1 MKYEFKKLFSSK
13 LMLIILALTLA
24 YMIYLP
30 VREVWGGIEENRK
43 TYRSYENIIAKA
55 QADNKTYGEL
65 YEEIND
71 IFANGEA
78 KPIYSDNAINDVG
91 GIMFAADKLQ
101 YVTTGFES
109 DRKELVKGMIYQ
121 NVTEQQKESPDKYL
135 IRANKKA
142 ISQYN
147 RRIALKFENTGIN
160 SSGYYSSFN
169 YSMWEFVM
177 ISLCVMMTVRLF
189 TLEYTTSAYRLVNTS
204 RRTVQSL
211 FFKKYLAVLSIAAL
225 VLLVQAVF
233 EIGFG
238 MYAYGAKN
246 FSLPLQQI
254 AEFEYCPYTVSIAG
268 FYVIKYFVRLIC
280 YTAVISA
287 AALIAV
293 LIKRSLIVNIISIII
308 SAGGLAANM
317 ALFVTID
324 KSEKSKSALIP
335 IYDKLRI
342 FLPQSLLNI
351 REYLKG
357 FDCFSLFGFPCSRI
371 AFCIALAVIIS
382 LACAALGYIQSGKIR
397 RAA

>member
-1 MKYEFKKLFSSK
+1 MKYEYKKLFSSK
-13 LMLIILALTLA
+13 LMLIMLALTLA

-43 TYRSYENIIAKA
+43 TVDAYENIIAKA

-65 YEEIND
+65 YEEINE

-78 KPIYSDNAINDVG
+78 KPLYSDNAVNDVG

-121 NVTEQQKESPDKYL
+121 NVTEQQKESPDRYL
-135 IRANKKA
+135 IRANEKA

-147 RRIALKFENTGIN
+147 RRIELEFENTGIN

-169 YSMWEFVM
+169 YSMWEYVM
-177 ISLCVMMTVRLF
+177 IAFCVMMTVRIF

-211 FFKKYLAVLSIAAL
+211 FFKKYLAVISIAAL

-254 AEFEYCPYTVSIAG
+254 AEFEYCPYTISIAG

-293 LIKRSLIVNIISIII
+293 LIKRPLIVNITAIII

-317 ALFVTID
+317 ALFVAID
-324 KSEKSKSALIP
+324 KSEKSRSALISV
-335 IYDKLRI
+335 YDRLRI

>member
-1 MKYEFKKLFSSK
+1 MKYEYKKLFSSK
-13 LMLIILALTLA
+13 IMLIMLALTIV
-24 YMIYLP
+24 YMVYLP
-30 VREVWGGIEENRK
+30 VREVWGGIKENRK
-43 TYRSYENIIAKA
+43 TFQSYENIITKA

-65 YEEIND
+65 YEEINE
-71 IFANGEA
+71 IFSNGEMQ
-78 KPIYSDNAINDVG
+78 PIYSDNAINDVG
-91 GIMFAADKLQ
+91 SIMFAADKLQ

-121 NVTEQQKESPDKYL
+121 NVTEQQKESPDNYL
-135 IRANKKA
+135 IRANEKA

-147 RRIALKFENTGIN
+147 RRIELEFENTGIN

-169 YSMWEFVM
+169 YSMWEYVM
-177 ISLCVMMTVRLF
+177 IAFCVMMTVRLF
-189 TLEYTTSAYRLVNTS
+189 TLEYTTSAYCLVNTS
-204 RRTVQSL
+204 KRTVQNL
-211 FFKKYLAVLSIAAL
+211 FLKKYLAIISIAAV

-246 FSLPLQQI
+246 FSLPIQQI
-254 AEFEYCPYTVSIAG
+254 AEFEYCPYTISIAEL
-268 FYVIKYFVRLIC
+268 YVIKYFVRLIS
-280 YTAVISA
+280 YTAVISITALA
-287 AALIAV
+287 AI
-293 LIKRSLIVNIISIII
+293 LIKRPLIVNITTIII

-335 IYDKLRI
+335 IYDNLRI
-342 FLPQSLLNI
+342 ILPQSLLNI

-382 LACAALGYIQSGKIR
+382 AACAVFGYIQSGRIR

>member
-1 MKYEFKKLFSSK
+1 MRFELKKLFSSK
-13 LMLIILALTLA
+13 LMLIMLALTFA
-24 YMIYLP
+24 YMVYLP

-78 KPIYSDNAINDVG
+78 KPIYSDNAVNDVG
-91 GIMFAADKLQ
+91 SIMFAADKLQ

-121 NVTEQQKESPDKYL
+121 NVTEGQKASPDKYL
-135 IRANKKA
+135 IRANEKA

-147 RRIALKFENTGIN
+147 RRIELEFENTGMN

-169 YSMWEFVM
+169 YSMWEYVM
-177 ISLCVMMTVRLF
+177 IALCVMMTVRLF
-189 TLEYTTSAYRLVNTS
+189 TLEYTLGAYCLVNTS

-211 FFKKYLAVLSIAAL
+211 FLKKYIAIISIAAV
-225 VLLVQAVF
+225 VLLIQAVF

-246 FSLPLQQI
+246 FSLPIQQI
-254 AEFEYCPYTVSIAG
+254 AEFEYCPYTISIAE
-268 FYVIKYFVRLIC
+268 FYVIKYFVRLIS

-287 AALIAV
+287 TAFVAALI
-293 LIKRSLIVNIISIII
+293 KRPLIVNIIALII

-317 ALFVTID
+317 ALFVAID

-335 IYDKLRI
+335 VYDRLRI

-351 REYLKG
+351 REYLKS
-357 FDCFSLFGFPCSRI
+357 FDCFSLFGCPCSRI
-371 AFCIALAVIIS
+371 GFCIVLTIIIS
-382 LACAALGYIQSGKIR
+382 VVCAVAGYVISGKIR